1 MSVELSKLSRFDM
14 LDSWDYYGEA
24 CTRMEECSDGDFVRY
39 NDVVDLIDSMKQ
51 NVNPIGYITV
61 EHVKGCTS
69 MQNVDYEH
77 SGLVISAGRH
87 PVYTTP
93 QSASADEMIGAT
105 EWNKRIIESTDK
117 LLAEAGFQPDCSIRH
132 GLAMMNFEEAP
143 QPVVA
148 DHLESWV
155 ELLDEAL
162 EHTHSGDIRPVR
174 SCIVAVR
181 HAMKALLSAGKE
193 TV

>member
-1 MSVELSKLSRFDM
+1 MGVELSKLSRFDM

-24 CTRMEECSDGDFVRY
+24 CSRMEECSDGDFVRY
-39 NDVVDLIDSMKQ
+39 DDVVDLIDCMKQ

-77 SGLVISAGRH
+77 SGLVISTGRY
-87 PVYTTP
+87 PVYATP
-93 QSASADEMIGAT
+93 QPVVDEMIGAT
-105 EWNKRIIESTDK
+105 EWIKRIRDSTDK

-143 QPVVA
+143 LPVVPEGSDAFLA
-148 DHLESWV
+148 DV
-155 ELLDEAL
+155 QAAIK
-162 EHTHSGDIRPVR
+162 TGDLVKADMLIQGFRV
-174 SCIVAVR
+174 
-181 HAMKALLSAGKE
+181 ALLSVCKGDN
-193 TV
+193 